1 MYIIPD
7 LTSEKTNPE
16 ILSSSDVQA
25 LPSNY
30 QPFKTSSFLPTKNKK
45 KQPLWEHSL
54 LILIKTFFKNE
65 ILRGSLISQKFP
77 RSAGGVCIKPKQHL
91 ADRARLIF
99 CSKFLAPGEGNQTCQ
114 VRGGTS
120 PPPPLPSVDYH
131 TGVVGIKWSLATVIG
146 PSNYVTNWP

>member
-1 MYIIPD
+1 MYII
-7 LTSEKTNPE
+7 LRSYQWENKSRNPI
-16 ILSSSDVQA
+16 ILWCPGTPIKLSTIQNIIFSSDKKQ
-25 LPSNY
+25 
-30 QPFKTSSFLPTKNKK
+30 K

-65 ILRGSLISQKFP
+65 ILRGSLISQKIP

-131 TGVVGIKWSLATVIG
+131 TGVMGIKWSLATVIG

>member
-77 RSAGGVCIKPKQHL
+77 RSAGGSVSSPSNTWPTEP
-91 ADRARLIF
+91 RIF

>member
-1 MYIIPD
+1 MYII
-7 LTSEKTNPE
+7 LRSYQWENKSRNPI
-16 ILSSSDVQA
+16 ILWCPGTPIKLSTIQNIIFSSDKKQ
-25 LPSNY
+25 
-30 QPFKTSSFLPTKNKK
+30 K

-54 LILIKTFFKNE
+54 NE

-77 RSAGGVCIKPKQHL
+77 RSAGGSVSSPSNTWPTEP
-91 ADRARLIF
+91 RIF